1 MSRKK
6 EKKVKKRRRRR
17 RRGRR
22 RRRRKTGHYDTMP
35 LETRWED
42 VDNILLKAFSL

>member
-6 EKKVKKRRRRR
+6 AKKVKKR
-17 RRGRR
+17 RR

>member
-6 EKKVKKRRRRR
+6 EKKVKK
-17 RRGRR
+17 
-22 RRRRKTGHYDTMP
+22 RRRKTGHYDTMP

>member
-6 EKKVKKRRRRR
+6 EKKVRKRRGR

-22 RRRRKTGHYDTMP
+22 GRRKTGHYDTMP

>member
-6 EKKVKKRRRRR
+6 EKKVKKRRRR
-17 RRGRR
+17 RR

>member
-17 RRGRR
+17 RR

>member
-6 EKKVKKRRRRR
+6 EKKVKK
-17 RRGRR
+17 RR

>member
-17 RRGRR
+17 RG
-22 RRRRKTGHYDTMP
+22 RRKTGHYDTMP

>member
-17 RRGRR
+17 RG
-22 RRRRKTGHYDTMP
+22 RRKTGHYDTMP
-35 LETRWED
+35 LWED

>member
-6 EKKVKKRRRRR
+6 EKKVKKRRRRT
-17 RRGRR
+17 
-22 RRRRKTGHYDTMP
+22 RKTGHYDTMP

>member
-6 EKKVKKRRRRR
+6 VKKT
-17 RRGRR
+17 RR